1 MQLIVVLFLLV
12 SNELAR
18 QYRTKMSE
26 LELRRIELQRLT
38 EEFDARMRRKEE
50 EQFKLKQELA
60 DLAISLNMEAQKGRV
75 QRVQHKE

>member
-1 MQLIVVLFLLV
+1 MRKYNFLLR
-12 SNELAR
+12 NELAR

-38 EEFDARMRRKEE
+38 EEFDSKMRRKEE
-50 EQFKLKQELA
+50 EQFKLKAELA
-60 DLAISLNMEAQKGRV
+60 ELAISLNMEAQKGRV